1 MIRDFVAGV
10 LWGGVVAGVG
20 LGVISQVA
28 PLRPAAGGA
37 TGAEVQAV
45 TEPPAAVASDVVAP
59 DAAPAKVASGA
70 DPAPQGETAKTL
82 EAAAEAAPVLP
93 EPVTPKP
100 EAPQTDAATVAVPA
114 AESGTPVIGAAGET
128 PQVGPTDAAPLAD
141 LAPAAP
147 KAVTAENATPVAEAP
162 KTGAPKAEAVA
173 EPAIT
178 ETEPPAVD
186 PVPAAEAPQPD
197 VVAEAPAAQT
207 ENPLD
212 AGTDTPKADLPE
224 TGPETAPAAPPV
236 LAETPPE
243 TTPPDQ
249 PAPGDGLLSPPE
261 VPEVPKPSTIAP
273 DAALPGI
280 AATEE
285 AKEAASTL
293 LPEPGLENA
302 TDGVTTGRLPAI
314 SADPAPEAE
323 AEATAPAPA
332 DLPPLQRFARD
343 FENPGG
349 KPLFALLLID
359 PGTPEL
365 DRAAL
370 AALPFPVTFAID
382 PLSDS
387 AAAAAALYRGAGQEV
402 VTLATGIPA
411 GAKASD
417 LEQTFAAYEQRLPEA
432 VALMDITEGGFQD
445 DRGLASEVVPLVK
458 AQGRGLVTFDRGLNA
473 ADQVARREGLPAAL
487 VFRSLDQ
494 DGEDSPLIRRYLD
507 RAAFKAAQEGKVL
520 VVGTSRPETVAALIE
535 WSVEGRASS
544 VALAPLTAVLSAP

>member
-59 DAAPAKVASGA
+59 DAAPAKAASGA
-70 DPAPQGETAKTL
+70 DPAPQGETAKAL
-82 EAAAEAAPVLP
+82 EAAAEVAPVLP

-128 PQVGPTDAAPLAD
+128 PQAGLTDAAPLAD
-141 LAPAAP
+141 PAPAAP
-147 KAVTAENATPVAEAP
+147 KAEVEVAENPAPVAEAP
-162 KTGAPKAEAVA
+162 KAGAPKAGAVA
-173 EPAIT
+173 EPAVT
-178 ETEPPAVD
+178 EPEPPAVD

-207 ENPLD
+207 ESPAT
-212 AGTDTPKADLPE
+212 AGTDAPKADLPE

-314 SADPAPEAE
+314 SADPAAE
-323 AEATAPAPA
+323 AEATA

-520 VVGTSRPETVAALIE
+520 VVGTARPETVAALIE